1 MTTYKVYRLE
11 MSGSV
16 SVVLVEAM
24 DWGNLIVAQ
33 QYIGGV
39 IFRMEAVGSTD
50 IPTDYT
56 SGEQ

>member
-24 DWGNLIVAQ
+24 DWGNLIATQ